1 MWARGGVTPLTLVG
15 ILLLVTN
22 PAGGAGGTPARE
34 PTGKPGAGAAT
45 RVALLDWTVP
55 VPPTWV
61 AEPPQTSM
69 RLAQFRVP
77 GSAGAEGAELV
88 VFYFGAGEGG
98 SAGANIARWQS
109 QFSDPA
115 GKPVRPAV
123 EHLQVKGMPVTIA
136 EVSGTYARSLGMG
149 PPASPTPDQ
158 TLLAAIVET
167 PRGNL
172 IFELHGPRAIVAASR
187 ASFMAMIRGIR

>member
-1 MWARGGVTPLTLVG
+1 MWVRCGVIPLPLVG

-22 PAGGAGGTPARE
+22 PADGAGGTPAGD
-34 PTGKPGAGAAT
+34 PTGKPGAGAST
-45 RVALLDWTVP
+45 RVALLDWTAP
-55 VPPTWV
+55 VPRTWV

-167 PRGNL
+167 PRGNHL
-172 IFELHGPRAIVAASR
+172 FELHGPRATVAANR
-187 ASFMAMIRGIR
+187 ASFLAMVRGIR